1 MLLRAAFLRALVFSP
16 PCPPRSVT
24 LYQITMA
31 MLTPAQTAFLELL
44 VSRQALKFGDFTL
57 KSGRKSPYFIN
68 TGCFH
73 LGGDLARLG
82 AAYAA
87 TIHTAFGADV
97 QVVFGPAYKGIPLA
111 LAAAAAYEP
120 LVGRGVGW
128 TYDRKEAKDHG
139 DGGSFVGH
147 PLTAGTRVVIVDDVL
162 TAGTA
167 LRETLAKLKPTG
179 VQVVGAIV
187 AVDRQERGQGTK
199 TAIEEISSE
208 CGLRVA
214 PILTIT
220 EAAAHLEAHEV
231 AGKRYLTTDDAAR
244 IRAHLAQAR

>member
-1 MLLRAAFLRALVFSP
+1 MLS
-16 PCPPRSVT
+16 
-24 LYQITMA
+24 
-31 MLTPAQTAFLELL
+31 PAQTAFLDLL

-73 LGGDLARLG
+73 MGGDLERLG

-87 TIHTAFGADV
+87 TIRARFGDGV

-111 LAAAAAYEP
+111 LAAAAAYER
-120 LVGRGVGW
+120 LVGRSVGW

-147 PLTAGTRVVIVDDVL
+147 PLAAGTRVVIVDDVL

-167 LRETLAKLKPTG
+167 MRESLTKLKPTG
-179 VQVVGAIV
+179 AGILGAVV
-187 AVDRQERGQGTK
+187 AVDRQEKGAGER
-199 TAIEEISSE
+199 TAIQEIE
-208 CGLRVA
+208 AELGLSVA
-214 PILTIT
+214 PIITIT
-220 EAAAHLEAHEV
+220 EASDHLAATGRL
-231 AGKRYLTTDDAAR
+231 AAADLDR
-244 IRAHLAQAR
+244 IRKHLGK